1 MIQRLRA
8 VAAWFDAAD
17 PAAVRRRQGTRA
29 TLAALCTWLSMR
41 GLATLISGHARPAPV
56 LYGVVACFVGA
67 LVIADPKRSDRLA
80 TMALGAAANIAAIAV
95 AAALHGQPRVR
106 YLVLL
111 ALMYASFAVRRYGLR
126 AGEVALIA
134 TMAMYFAG
142 SSGVRIDELGW
153 FVGAAH
159 RIRRATSDA

>member
-1 MIQRLRA
+1 MSNSTTGNYAVRSRLNERDPPTGVPMIQRLRA
-8 VAAWFDAAD
+8 VAA
-17 PAAVRRRQGTRA
+17 
-29 TLAALCTWLSMR
+29 S
-41 GLATLISGHARPAPV
+41 
-56 LYGVVACFVGA
+56 
-67 LVIADPKRSDRLA
+67 
-80 TMALGAAANIAAIAV
+80 
-95 AAALHGQPRVR
+95 LHGQPRVR

-153 FVGAAH
+153 FVGGTH